1 LQDVLTY
8 GAGPNDLIRLT
19 QNGNSAT
26 PVGGETAYPIRVAVT
41 SADGTIAVGGATV
54 QWSATNSATLTA
66 CNGTSSCTVLT
77 EDSGKVETRVDVGAT
92 GTATITATLA
102 PASYS
107 PPKLVQT
114 VISGSSTASD
124 LSLFSPRV
132 WVAKGATV
140 DVPLTARLLSNGA
153 PVRGKNI
160 NCQVL
165 LGSGTPGPATP
176 TTDANGYARSTLH
189 LSSLNADV
197 QGSACLL
204 PANNPCQTFY
214 VLSVAPSSLK
224 LENVSGTEQA
234 VTVGHAFQA
243 VTVRAT
249 DSSNPAN
256 PVLGAAVSIQQ
267 TMFLLATEEPL
278 ENQGEASSSHNA
290 RKVILGASQHLIL
303 LDANGLVVFTP
314 YNATLYRPMEIL
326 ATAAAG
332 TMASLPFDFHQLP
345 LLSPSAGASTGKARA
360 PLSVSRAVHA
370 SPIRAKSELPKSAL
384 KANPLDEP
392 AISAPTFGTSAERLP
407 NRISFAL
414 DLDPHQDGDAEQKDV
429 SLQNSRPQSDCD
441 SKTATSSSTD
451 PPNR

>member
-1 LQDVLTY
+1 
-8 GAGPNDLIRLT
+8 
-19 QNGNSAT
+19 
-26 PVGGETAYPIRVAVT
+26 
-41 SADGTIAVGGATV
+41 
-54 QWSATNSATLTA
+54 
-66 CNGTSSCTVLT
+66 
-77 EDSGKVETRVDVGAT
+77 
-92 GTATITATLA
+92 
-102 PASYS
+102 
-107 PPKLVQT
+107 
-114 VISGSSTASD
+114 
-124 LSLFSPRV
+124 
-132 WVAKGATV
+132 
-140 DVPLTARLLSNGA
+140 LL
-153 PVRGKNI
+153 
-160 NCQVL
+160 L
-165 LGSGTPGPATP
+165 
-176 TTDANGYARSTLH
+176 
-189 LSSLNADV
+189 
-197 QGSACLL
+197 
-204 PANNPCQTFY
+204 ANNPCQTFY
-214 VLSVAPSSLK
+214 VVSVAPSSLK

-290 RKVILGASQHLIL
+290 MKVILGASQHLIF
-303 LDANGLVVFTP
+303 LDANASWCSP

-332 TMASLPFDFHQLP
+332 TMASLPFDFQQLP

-407 NRISFAL
+407 HRISFAL
-414 DLDPHQDGDAEQKDV
+414 DLDPHQDCDAEQKDV